1 MCACVFVVCLLCCVV
16 LSSPISNTV
25 TITFVE
31 TDTCVHKKIVIM
43 VGCSL
48 SDLFVYFYLNN
59 FFSMERQHTS

>member
-31 TDTCVHKKIVIM
+31 TDTCVHKKKCNNGGM
-43 VGCSL
+43 F
-48 SDLFVYFYLNN
+48 FV
-59 FFSMERQHTS
+59 